1 MTGKAILASIT
12 ILISMLLL
20 DNAQVS
26 LGSIT
31 CILLLLAVFVR
42 LPITF
47 IILYCA
53 LSWSIF
59 YKHTVINEANK
70 AFSVSLKQTSW
81 SVSKNAF
88 DNIITAEII
97 TIVNRNNSLSF
108 HVNVLS
114 VNGILLDFP
123 RPNLALRWPY
133 YTNAYPGVPQLGQQW
148 RFLIR
153 LQPVAGKKPSSGYTL
168 SAYQSGLLS
177 RHIVYQGTVK
187 RGEMVRASDNIRNKL
202 FQRFMGLLPPEASP
216 LLPALSFADRSLIT
230 AKQWQLFQHLGIS
243 HLMAISGLHIGLIFG
258 ASWLLLTQ
266 FGRLINRQINLLLG
280 LGISLL
286 AAIAYAWLAGF
297 SLPAMRAVV
306 LLTLTCLYRLS
317 YLRVTLLQLFVFM
330 LIITLLLDPL
340 SVYSNSFWLSFSAM
354 AAVFVLLWC
363 GYTNQTT
370 AKRWWQTGYYLVVG
384 QLMLN
389 LLLLPVQ
396 GLLFS
401 GFSWLAP
408 LVNLLMVPLFS
419 VIILPLLLLGVLVM
433 PVLPW
438 LSAYLFVIVNSL
450 LTQLILF
457 WDWLGAGGSSWVDFS
472 HMRATS
478 SYLLLLLCYALT
490 LCGLV
495 FLPVRRI
502 SWSLLVTL
510 LPLYYYFR

>member
-1 MTGKAILASIT
+1 
-12 ILISMLLL
+12 MLLL

-114 VNGILLDFP
+114 VNGKPLDFP
-123 RPNLALRWPY
+123 QPKLALRWPDY
-133 YTNAYPGVPQLGQQW
+133 ANVYPGRPELGQYW
-148 RFLIR
+148 RFQIR
-153 LQPVAGKKPSSGYTL
+153 LQGDAGKAQRPGYKL
-168 SAYQSGLLS
+168 STYQSGLLS
-177 RHIVYQGTVK
+177 RHILYQGLIT
-187 RGEMVRASDNIRNKL
+187 RGEITKASTSTRNSL
-202 FQRFMGLLPPEASP
+202 LQRFMGLLPPDVSP

-230 AKQWQLFQHLGIS
+230 ARQWQLFQHLGIS
-243 HLMAISGLHIGLIFG
+243 HLMAISGLHIGLIF
-258 ASWLLLTQ
+258 AACWLLLSVCS
-266 FGRLINRQINLLLG
+266 RLINRQLNLLLG
-280 LGISLL
+280 LSISLCS
-286 AAIAYAWLAGF
+286 AIAYAWLAGF
-297 SLPAMRAVV
+297 SLPALRAVV
-306 LLTLTCLYRLS
+306 LLTITCLYRLC

-330 LIITLLLDPL
+330 LLITLLLDPL
-340 SVYSNSFWLSFSAM
+340 SLYSTSFWLSFTAM
-354 AAVFVLLWC
+354 AAVFILLWC
-363 GYTNQTT
+363 GYPNKETAQIR
-370 AKRWWQTGYYLVVG
+370 AKRWWQTGYYLVIG

-396 GLLFS
+396 GLLFA

-408 LVNLLMVPLFS
+408 LVNLIMVPLFS
-419 VIILPLLLLGVLVM
+419 VIVLPLLLFGVLIM
-433 PVLPW
+433 PVFPW
-438 LSAYLFVIVNSL
+438 LSELFFVIVNSL
-450 LTQLILF
+450 LKQLLIF
-457 WDWLGAGGSSWVDFS
+457 WEWLDAGGLSWIDFS
-472 HMRATS
+472 TISATS
-478 SYLLLLLCYALT
+478 GYLLLLLCYILA

-495 FLPVRRI
+495 IIPLRRI
-502 SWSLLVTL
+502 SWCLLVTI
-510 LPLYYYFR
+510 LPLSYYFYSSGL